1 MDATSLLVDRL
12 QALRE
17 RLNLADAAAGAAPAF
32 AEAIAKSRDRLDDAI
47 PDARASEAAWHELAV
62 WEKTDA
68 SLFREV
74 LAYLQAI
81 GQPALPASGAGL
93 LARGL
98 VAELCT
104 KLPLGDPPV
113 IAPDV
118 ADSFSDFVEIIRLR
132 YPPAGIWDVPVVAH
146 ELGHFAA
153 YRLTSWEDGLQRSQ
167 AVRGFISEQL
177 DAKSIQS
184 ESERE
189 KWRFW
194 LNELF
199 ADAFATY
206 CVGPCYAA
214 SALLLRFDVAQ
225 ACDGDQRT
233 HPSSAARA
241 VAILEI
247 LREMNREA
255 QDSYTTAINV
265 LERQWMDLLGFAEK
279 GNCRGEWVPE
289 MAYQLHQIVRKV
301 ARRVQYENWRYADES
316 LQYVLTDPTKAP
328 EQRFTARD
336 LLNAAWLA
344 RAGGGDPASISAR
357 ALQLWAGVSVL
368 RASV

>member
-17 RLNLADAAAGAAPAF
+17 RLNMADAVVGAAPAF
-32 AEAIAKSRDRLDDAI
+32 AAAIADSRDRLEGAI
-47 PDARASEAAWHELAV
+47 RDARASEGAWHDLAV
-62 WEKTDA
+62 WEDKDA
-68 SLFREV
+68 TLFREV

-81 GQPALPASGAGL
+81 GRPPLPDSGAGP

-98 VAELCT
+98 VAELSA
-104 KLPLGDPPV
+104 KLPLGIPPV

-118 ADSFSDFVEIIRLR
+118 DDSYSDFVEIIRLR

-177 DAKSIQS
+177 EYKDIKS
-184 ESERE
+184 ESQRE

-225 ACDGDQRT
+225 ACNGDRRT
-233 HPSSAARA
+233 HPSCAARA
-241 VAILEI
+241 TAILEI
-247 LREMNREA
+247 LRAMNRGA
-255 QDSYTTAINV
+255 QAPYSTAIKA
-265 LERQWMDLLGFAEK
+265 LETLWSELLGFAEK
-279 GNCRGEWVPE
+279 GNCNGEWVPE
-289 MAYQLHQIVRKV
+289 MVSQLYDVVHKI
-301 ARRVQYENWRYADES
+301 ALGAQYENWPYADRT
-316 LQYVLTDPTKAP
+316 LQYVLTDPAKAP
-328 EQRFTARD
+328 ERGFSACD

-344 RAGGGDPASISAR
+344 RAGGGDPATISAR
-357 ALQLWAGVSVL
+357 ALQLWQQRAAGGV
-368 RASV
+368 

>member
-17 RLNLADAAAGAAPAF
+17 RLNTADAAAGAAPAF
-32 AEAIAKSRDRLDDAI
+32 AAAIADSRDRLDDAI
-47 PDARASEAAWHELAV
+47 EGARASEGAWHDLAV
-62 WEKTDA
+62 WEDKDA
-68 SLFREV
+68 ALFREV

-81 GQPALPASGAGL
+81 GRPPLPESGAGR

-98 VAELCT
+98 VAELSA
-104 KLPLGDPPV
+104 KLPLGVPPV

-118 ADSFSDFVEIIRLR
+118 GDSYSDFVEIIRLR

-146 ELGHFAA
+146 EFGHFAA
-153 YRLTSWEDGLQRSQ
+153 YRLTTWDDGLQRSQ

-177 DAKSIQS
+177 EYKGIKS
-184 ESERE
+184 ESERD

-225 ACDGDQRT
+225 ACNGGQQT
-233 HPSSAARA
+233 HPSCAARA
-241 VAILEI
+241 TAILET
-247 LREMNREA
+247 LREMNRGEQA
-255 QDSYTTAINV
+255 PYTTAITV
-265 LERQWMDLLGFAEK
+265 LETQWSDLLGFAEQ
-279 GNCRGEWVPE
+279 GNCKGEWVPE
-289 MAYQLHQIVRKV
+289 MAYQLYDVVRKV
-301 ARRVQYENWRYADES
+301 ARGAQYDNWSYADET
-316 LQYVLTDPTKAP
+316 LQYVLTDPERAP
-328 EQRFTARD
+328 EGSFSACD

-344 RAGGGDPASISAR
+344 RAGGGDPATISAR
-357 ALQLWAGVSVL
+357 ALRLWQERPADGV
-368 RASV
+368 

>member
-1 MDATSLLVDRL
+1 MDPNSLLVDRF

-17 RLNLADAAAGAAPAF
+17 RLNLADTAVGAAPAF
-32 AEAIAKSRDRLDDAI
+32 AAAIADRRDRLDDAI
-47 PDARASEAAWHELAV
+47 RDARASEGAWHDLAV
-62 WEKTDA
+62 WEKADA
-68 SLFREV
+68 ALFREV

-81 GQPALPASGAGL
+81 GRPALPDSGAGP

-98 VAELCT
+98 VAELGA
-104 KLPLGDPPV
+104 KLPLGVPPV

-118 ADSFSDFVEIIRLR
+118 DDSFSDFVEIIRLR

-177 DAKSIQS
+177 ASKGVKS
-184 ESERE
+184 ESDQE

-225 ACDGDQRT
+225 ACNGDQRK
-233 HPSSAARA
+233 HPSYAARA
-241 VAILEI
+241 AAILEI
-247 LREMNREA
+247 LREMNRGE
-255 QDSYTTAINV
+255 QSPYTMAIKV
-265 LERQWMDLLGFAEK
+265 LETQWLDLLSFAEK
-279 GNCRGEWVPE
+279 GNCRGEWVPD
-289 MAYQLHQIVRKV
+289 MAYQLYEIVRKV
-301 ARRVQYENWRYADES
+301 ARGAQFDNWSYAAET
-316 LQYVLTDPTKAP
+316 LQYVLTDPAKP
-328 EQRFTARD
+328 PGRRFSASD

-344 RAGGGDPASISAR
+344 RAGGSDPATISAR
-357 ALQLWAGVSVL
+357 ALQLWQQQAAGGV
-368 RASV
+368 